1 MKDITTKKFPNKN
14 KNMRIII
21 QMEDVEPKKHSVRF
35 NSKDANAF
43 VTSIYIKNEGLKK
56 LGERAV
62 DGVEITIRPIN
73 RK

>member
-1 MKDITTKKFPNKN
+1 MDEE
-14 KNMRIII
+14 III